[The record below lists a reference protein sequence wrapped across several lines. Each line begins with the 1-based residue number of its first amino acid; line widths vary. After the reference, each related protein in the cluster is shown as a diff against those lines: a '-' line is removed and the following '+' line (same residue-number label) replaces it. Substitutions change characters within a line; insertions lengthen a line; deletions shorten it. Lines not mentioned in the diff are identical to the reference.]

1 MQKRFFRA
9 ILGILSILAFSFF
22 PLPLGASTV
31 APPQN
36 LGQLARLSKA
46 VVFAQALESWS
57 EEGGAIPFTVTR
69 FQLLE
74 KVAGADPGLI
84 FEVREPGGRIG
95 DRGAVIAGAPQFTPE
110 SRYLLFLDPAPD
122 GRWRSRM
129 LAYGLLEEARDGA
142 LKPLPEANAIEVRTK
157 SSVEPV
163 GVYRKAELLAHLKE
177 VARGARWNR
186 ERVEAS
192 GNAQGALLSVHEALH
207 NDPAGCA
214 WLLSPGDNL
223 PIRWFGFET
232 GSATVTVSPTNPGQ
246 TGIADGGVSAVQQGT
261 ASWTNHPDSVIRL
274 STGSTQPVSISCT
287 ASFDLDD
294 NAVVFNDPCN
304 DIADLSGCVGTL
316 GIGGTLFSNST
327 QTFDGEPWHPA
338 LGTYVVINNGAQCVG
353 DVNFREVVAHELG
366 HTQGFNHHNP
376 PNPADALMSAM
387 LKADGLGPALR
398 ATDKRCASYAYH
410 TFTDVPYNNTFWR
423 FIEAIENA
431 GITSGCGTALYC
443 PDNLVTRA
451 EMAVFLVRGAHGSAF
466 VPPPATGT
474 IFNDVPASHWAARY
488 IEQLYKDGITK
499 GCSTGF
505 YCPGDL
511 VKRSE
516 MAVFLTR
523 NKHGSSFVPP
533 PATGTVFAD
542 VPASYWAASY
552 IEQVYN
558 DGVTSGCATNPTRYC
573 PEDYV
578 SRDQMAAFLARSLG
592 LPLP

>member
-1 MQKRFFRA
+1 
-9 ILGILSILAFSFF
+9 
-22 PLPLGASTV
+22 
-31 APPQN
+31 
-36 LGQLARLSKA
+36 
-46 VVFAQALESWS
+46 
-57 EEGGAIPFTVTR
+57 TVTR

-74 KVAGADPGLI
+74 KIAGADPGAI

-95 DRGAVIAGAPQFTPE
+95 NKGAAIAGAPRFAPE
-110 SRYLLFLDPAPD
+110 SNYLLFLDPAPG
-122 GRWRSRM
+122 GRWQSKM
-129 LAYGLLEEARDGA
+129 LAYGLLEETRAGA
-142 LKPLPEANAIEVRTK
+142 LKPLREADGIEVRTK
-157 SSVEPV
+157 ASVEPV
-163 GVYRKAELLAHLKE
+163 GLYRKAEILAHLKE

-186 ERVEAS
+186 ERVVAS
-192 GNAQGALLSVHEALH
+192 ESFQGGALTSVHEALH
-207 NDPAGCA
+207 GDPAECA
-214 WLLSPGDNL
+214 WLLAGDGL

-232 GSATVTVSPTNPGQ
+232 SSTPISIAPSNPGQ

-274 STGSTQPVSISCT
+274 SAGATQPVSISC
-287 ASFDLDD
+287 SGNFDIDD

-316 GIGGTLFSNST
+316 ALGGTLFNNAT
-327 QTFDGEPWHPA
+327 QPFEGEPWHPA
-338 LGTYVVINNGAQCVG
+338 IGTYVVVNNGSQCVG
-353 DVNFREVVAHELG
+353 ETSFKEVVAHELG

-376 PNPADALMSAM
+376 PNSADALMSAM

-398 ATDKRCASYAYH
+398 VTDKKCASYAYH
-410 TFTDVPYNNTFWR
+410 TFTDVPYSDAFWR
-423 FIEAIENA
+423 YIEAIENA
-431 GITSGCGTALYC
+431 GITSGCRSGAYC

-451 EMAVFLVRGAHGSAF
+451 EMAIFLVRGAHGSSF

-474 IFNDVPASHWAARY
+474 IFNDVPANHWAGAY

-523 NKHGSSFVPP
+523 NEHGSAFVPP
-533 PATGTVFAD
+533 PATGTIFAD
-542 VPASYWAASY
+542 VPASYWAAPY
-552 IEQVYN
+552 VEQIYH